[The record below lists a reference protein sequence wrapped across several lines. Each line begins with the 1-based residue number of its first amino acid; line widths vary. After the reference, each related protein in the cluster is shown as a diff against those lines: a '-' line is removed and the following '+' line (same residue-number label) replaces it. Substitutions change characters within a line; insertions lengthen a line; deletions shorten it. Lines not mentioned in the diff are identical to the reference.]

1 MSKTDNN
8 MQMTRAIVTGGSG
21 FIGSHLV
28 DALVERGVNVT
39 VIDIAEPKY
48 RNVAATYI
56 VHDIRHDGLKE
67 IFASAQPEFVFHLA
81 AHIDDRASVHEPVLN
96 AEHNVIGSLKVLEA
110 ARGAQVKKVLFA
122 STCAVYGVPKKLP
135 ITEKQLPAPRTPYGI
150 SKFVIEQYLAFY
162 QNIHQLPFVAL
173 RLANVYGP
181 RQDGSKESGAIA
193 IFTSK
198 LLAGEQAFLNDD
210 GQTIR
215 DYVHVSD
222 IVNAF
227 ILAAESESK
236 GIYNCGT
243 KVGTTSR
250 DLYALIA
257 SELGSVLEPIARPEV
272 KDAVKAVTLRSA
284 LAKQAFAWKPKMR
297 LARGL
302 KQTLKWYKAKV

>member
-1 MSKTDNN
+1 
-8 MQMTRAIVTGGSG
+8 MQITRAIVTGGSG

-28 DALVERGVNVT
+28 DALVERGVKVT
-39 VIDIAEPKY
+39 VIDIAEPKH
-48 RNVAATYI
+48 RNNSATY
-56 VHDIRHDGLKE
+56 VTQDIRQDGLKE
-67 IFASAQPEFVFHLA
+67 IFAAAQPEFVFHLA
-81 AHIDDRASVHEPVLN
+81 AHIDDRASVHEPVVN

-110 ARGAQVKKVLFA
+110 ARAVQVKKVLFA

-162 QNIHQLPFVAL
+162 QVTHRLPFVAL

-210 GQTIR
+210 GQTVR
-215 DYVHVSD
+215 DYIHVSD
-222 IVNAF
+222 IVSAF
-227 ILAAESESK
+227 ILAAESEAE
-236 GIYNCGT
+236 GIFNCGT
-243 KVGTTSR
+243 KVGTTSQ

-284 LAKQAFAWKPKMR
+284 KAKEAFAWKPKMR